1 MHRGTGEIAHQ
12 KFRCYVHGKGSEWE
26 AICTDLNISVQD
38 DSFEK
43 AKELLNGAIT
53 IFLEEVAGDSEADQK
68 RFLNRKAPLP
78 LRAKFYWSAVLHKFL
93 THRSQQKKAKGY
105 TFLPSNQRRCSA
117 RNISI
122 DYSTISAG
130 QGIIP
135 EQKEDGKMKTQTP
148 RQSAMETDRKL
159 RKGLLSF

>member
-1 MHRGTGEIAHQ
+1 MAHQ

-38 DSFEK
+38 DSFEE

-93 THRSQQKKAKGY
+93 THRLNRKNILVRNFSSQS
-105 TFLPSNQRRCSA
+105 LHCEIQR
-117 RNISI
+117 
-122 DYSTISAG
+122 G
-130 QGIIP
+130 
-135 EQKEDGKMKTQTP
+135 
-148 RQSAMETDRKL
+148 
-159 RKGLLSF
+159 

>member
-1 MHRGTGEIAHQ
+1 M
-12 KFRCYVHGKGSEWE
+12 
-26 AICTDLNISVQD
+26 DL
-38 DSFEK
+38 
-43 AKELLNGAIT
+43 LLKDR
-53 IFLEEVAGDSEADQK
+53 L
-68 RFLNRKAPLP
+68 
-78 LRAKFYWSAVLHKFL
+78 AVTVYILQL
-93 THRSQQKKAKGY
+93 STEKAKGY

-135 EQKEDGKMKTQTP
+135 EQKEDGKMKTP